1 MKAFGKN
8 VFRLAGQNKGSFI
21 GAVLIISIGIFC
33 YVAMMDTLGNLKGQ
47 VEQYYEESTMADVFA
62 EVSGISSEELKRLEE
77 IPGIRLAAGRM
88 AADVRMLAEG
98 QEEIVT
104 VHLLSYDEDDVV
116 NRLALSS
123 GFKSRDNIFL
133 GARMEGVYGYEDGM
147 PLKLLWNGKSTSFS
161 MKGTCNGPDYI
172 YAIPPGGAMIPD
184 GTVYDIACIQK
195 DRMEELTG
203 KYDIVNELGFLLE
216 ADYTYEDIRSVLS
229 ERLAPY
235 GLISMSKKEDQTSY
249 DMVEGE
255 IGELI
260 SMGTIL
266 PFMFLSIS
274 VFMLYVV
281 LKKMIDRDQ
290 SLIGTMKAFGM
301 TDLELLVPYLME
313 GLIIGVAGALVGA
326 VLAAPFG
333 RYMFG
338 MYVEFF
344 NLPNTIYH
352 DFIWTRIT
360 GILLAAATGAAAAYL
375 GVRDILRIVPA
386 QAMRQAAPK
395 NVGNVRIPG
404 QIARQLNTVG
414 KMALRSVTRNPFR
427 GFLLVL
433 AVCFPFSMASVLMSF
448 QGVADQMYMDQF
460 EKIQVYDLQLSLDS
474 YVSPKKAE
482 EAGELL
488 ESVEKS
494 EAVCTMA
501 VQLGHENRSEYAM
514 LYGLNR
520 GSDLWKIRDMYGT
533 YYEPLDGGIILN
545 TRMAEKLQVQKGD
558 AITMYVAGVTA
569 EKVKVPVT
577 DVISES
583 VGSGCYM
590 ELGAI
595 RRFLPMEAAANT
607 VVLKLYPGMLE
618 WTKQKLLDTSR
629 VTWMV
634 DTQKIVGTYRSMM
647 GSMILMVNM
656 FAVMAAAAGGVLIYN
671 ISMINIRERVN
682 EFGTLLVLGMSEKK
696 ISGFLAVEQGFYFIL
711 GILAGIPGSR
721 GIKTLVE
728 KVVISDSYSIDM
740 HVSIWAYMGA
750 FFICLAITALAGRGE
765 MRFVRNI
772 RLTEVLKE
780 RE

>member
-1 MKAFGKN
+1 
-8 VFRLAGQNKGSFI
+8 
-21 GAVLIISIGIFC
+21 
-33 YVAMMDTLGNLKGQ
+33 
-47 VEQYYEESTMADVFA
+47 
-62 EVSGISSEELKRLEE
+62 
-77 IPGIRLAAGRM
+77 
-88 AADVRMLAEG
+88 
-98 QEEIVT
+98 
-104 VHLLSYDEDDVV
+104 
-116 NRLALSS
+116 
-123 GFKSRDNIFL
+123 
-133 GARMEGVYGYEDGM
+133 MEGVYGYEDGM

-360 GILLAAATGAAAAYL
+360 GILLAAATGVAAAYL
-375 GVRDILRIVPA
+375 GVRDILMIVPA

-404 QIARQLNTVG
+404 QIAR
-414 KMALRSVTRNPFR
+414 F
-427 GFLLVL
+427 
-433 AVCFPFSMASVLMSF
+433 
-448 QGVADQMYMDQF
+448 
-460 EKIQVYDLQLSLDS
+460 
-474 YVSPKKAE
+474 
-482 EAGELL
+482 
-488 ESVEKS
+488 
-494 EAVCTMA
+494 
-501 VQLGHENRSEYAM
+501 
-514 LYGLNR
+514 
-520 GSDLWKIRDMYGT
+520 
-533 YYEPLDGGIILN
+533 
-545 TRMAEKLQVQKGD
+545 
-558 AITMYVAGVTA
+558 
-569 EKVKVPVT
+569 
-577 DVISES
+577 
-583 VGSGCYM
+583 
-590 ELGAI
+590 
-595 RRFLPMEAAANT
+595 
-607 VVLKLYPGMLE
+607 
-618 WTKQKLLDTSR
+618 
-629 VTWMV
+629 
-634 DTQKIVGTYRSMM
+634 
-647 GSMILMVNM
+647 
-656 FAVMAAAAGGVLIYN
+656 
-671 ISMINIRERVN
+671 
-682 EFGTLLVLGMSEKK
+682 
-696 ISGFLAVEQGFYFIL
+696 
-711 GILAGIPGSR
+711 
-721 GIKTLVE
+721 
-728 KVVISDSYSIDM
+728 
-740 HVSIWAYMGA
+740 
-750 FFICLAITALAGRGE
+750 
-765 MRFVRNI
+765 
-772 RLTEVLKE
+772 
-780 RE
+780 